1 MVLSSPRAGHEAA
14 GVAEGTPLWQE
25 DRRHDS
31 RRPALPGNLTADVA
45 IVGAGFTGL
54 WTAYYL
60 LQADPSLKVVLLERE
75 YAGFGASGRN
85 GGWASSIFPVSL
97 ARVEQLYS
105 HRAALDL
112 QTAMNDTVTEI
123 GHVVEAEGIDC
134 DYARDGFVSLA
145 RSEAQLA
152 RARATVDGA
161 EKFGVHGQ
169 WRFLDA
175 DEACA
180 KINADGVRGAIFT
193 EHCALL
199 QPDKLVVGLAAWVEE
214 HGGVIYENTAV
225 DEIGTGVV
233 RTAHGT
239 VTASVVVRATEAFT
253 PEFAAYR
260 RNVAPLYSLVVA
272 TAPLPDE
279 LRASLHLDSRTAFND
294 MRNLRIY
301 AHPTS
306 DGRLVFGGR
315 GAPYHFGSK
324 VDSSFDVDPKIHEK
338 IVATM
343 HEFFPALRD
352 VPITH
357 RWGGPLGVPR
367 DWFPSVGYRPADK
380 LAWAGPYVGDGVAT
394 SNLAGRILRNLILDA
409 PDDLNALP
417 VVNHTSPKWEVE
429 PLRWFGVNAG
439 LRAAATA
446 DLEER
451 ITGRPS
457 KVSALLEK
465 LTGAH

>member
-1 MVLSSPRAGHEAA
+1 MAD
-14 GVAEGTPLWQE
+14 VADGTPLWRNGRA
-25 DRRHDS
+25 DDAP
-31 RRPALPGNLTADVA
+31 RPALPGNITTDVA

-60 LQADPSLKVVLLERE
+60 LQADPSLKVVVLERE

-112 QTAMNDTVTEI
+112 QAAMNDTVAEI
-123 GHVVEAEGIDC
+123 GKVVADENIDC

-145 RSEAQLA
+145 RNQAQLT
-152 RARATVDGA
+152 RAHATVDGA
-161 EKFGVHGQ
+161 ERFGVHGQ
-169 WRFLDA
+169 WQFLDA
-175 DEACA
+175 EEART
-180 KINADGVRGAIFT
+180 KVNADGVCGAIFT

-199 QPDKLVVGLAAWVEE
+199 QPDKLVAGLAQWVEA

-225 DEIGTGVV
+225 DEIGTGTV

-272 TAPLPDE
+272 TAPLPED
-279 LRASLHLDSRTAFND
+279 LRSSLHLDGRTAFND
-294 MRNLRIY
+294 MRHLRIY
-301 AHPTS
+301 AHPTA

-315 GAPYHFGSK
+315 GAPYHFRSK
-324 VDSSFDVDPKIHEK
+324 VDPSFDVDPKIHDK
-338 IVATM
+338 IIATM

-352 VPITH
+352 VAITH

-367 DWFPSVGYRPADK
+367 DWFPSVGFNSNQK

-394 SNLAGRILRNLILDA
+394 SNLAGRILRNLILDT
-409 PDDLNALP
+409 PDELNALP
-417 VVNHTSPKWEVE
+417 VVNHLSPKWEVE

-451 ITGRPS
+451 LTGRPS